1 MIKELS
7 ATEVYM
13 CSGGIRLEERIYG
26 VFDAVLFGAA
36 ATGLFS
42 ASVFITVG
50 ISAMAVPIIIV
61 ATPIFIAATY
71 KNYMGKKYIVD
82 LDWVPD

>member
-7 ATEVYM
+7 ATEVSE
-13 CSGGIRLEERIYG
+13 CFGGIRLEERVYG
-26 VFDAVLFGAA
+26 AFDALLFGAA

-50 ISAMAVPIIIV
+50 ISTVAAPIIIV
-61 ATPIFIAATY
+61 AAPVLIAATY
-71 KNYMGKKYIVD
+71 KNYTGKKYTVD